1 MSQYLSLRK
10 CLFVFMIYV
19 SGVSS
24 SFAQFTQW
32 TNEAQFTQWTTECDG
47 NWQPDR
53 TKVTKLQWM
62 AFHHNEE
69 IWPPLTINE
78 LVFVYTNGSTCWP
91 NGGYYYHGQGQ
102 VFYQGATASCKSNS
116 PPDIV
121 SQCTPSAPPPAQA
134 AP

>member
-1 MSQYLSLRK
+1 MSQYLFLRK

-19 SGVSS
+19 SSVSS

-91 NGGYYYHGQGQ
+91 NGGPYYNGQGQ
-102 VFYQGATASCKSNS
+102 VFYQGATAFCKSNS

-121 SQCTPSAPPPAQA
+121 SQCIPGAPPPVQGT
-134 AP
+134 P